1 MKLIDIVKKLV
12 TWACSFALALMATIV
27 FIQVI
32 NRNIFGGS
40 FKWVEEMAS
49 MCMVW
54 ITFFGAALAT
64 TLNAHTRIELFV
76 SLLPKRLSRT
86 IFALGDL
93 VCAAFS
99 TALCCYSYPLIM
111 ANLHTM
117 SPAMKLPLAINYIVF
132 FIAALL
138 ITFFMILRAVE
149 DFKDKEQKKEN

>member
-54 ITFFGAALAT
+54 ITFFGAALGG
-64 TLNAHTRIELFV
+64 N
-76 SLLPKRLSRT
+76 
-86 IFALGDL
+86 GDL
-93 VCAAFS
+93 CKLRS
-99 TALCCYSYPLIM
+99 LI
-111 ANLHTM
+111 L
-117 SPAMKLPLAINYIVF
+117 
-132 FIAALL
+132 
-138 ITFFMILRAVE
+138 
-149 DFKDKEQKKEN
+149 

>member
-12 TWACSFALALMATIV
+12 TWVCCFALALMASIV

-32 NRNIFGGS
+32 NRNIIGGS
-40 FKWVEEMAS
+40 FKWVEELSA
-49 MCMVW
+49 MCMIW
-54 ITFFGAALAT
+54 ITFLGAALAT

-76 SLLPKRLSRT
+76 ALLPKRLSQA

-93 VCAAFS
+93 ACAIFS
-99 TALCCYSYPLIM
+99 IALCYYSYPLIV

-132 FIAALL
+132 FVSAFL
-138 ITFFMILRAVE
+138 ICIFMILRAIE
-149 DFKDKEQKKEN
+149 DFKGKKEEA